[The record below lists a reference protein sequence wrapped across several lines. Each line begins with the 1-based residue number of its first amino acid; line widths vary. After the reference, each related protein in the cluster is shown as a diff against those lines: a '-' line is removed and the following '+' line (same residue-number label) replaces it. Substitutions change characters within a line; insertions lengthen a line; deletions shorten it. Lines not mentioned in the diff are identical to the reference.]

1 MKYFLIALCSFAC
14 LLSMGSIARE
24 PIHIESVLSA
34 ARLQG
39 SGRLTWWG
47 LDIYDATLYRAGTLN
62 SPEFAL
68 DLRYQK
74 SFTGLSIANRTAEEM
89 KRIGVPEMQAVLWGR
104 ELAGFLPN
112 VESGQTLTAIY
123 SPKQGTLFYYDGKQ
137 IAQVKGADF
146 SKAFFGIWFDS
157 KTSAPKLRSELLG
170 QNCPPPLISEGC

>member
-1 MKYFLIALCSFAC
+1 ME
-14 LLSMGSIARE
+14 SIARE

-47 LDIYDATLYRAGTLN
+47 LDIYDAALYRAGTLN

-89 KRIGVPEMQAVLWGR
+89 KRIGVPE
-104 ELAGFLPN
+104 
-112 VESGQTLTAIY
+112 
-123 SPKQGTLFYYDGKQ
+123 KQ
-137 IAQVKGADF
+137 IPV
-146 SKAFFGIWFDS
+146 
-157 KTSAPKLRSELLG
+157 
-170 QNCPPPLISEGC
+170 